1 MIEKLS
7 FGEPFLETRY
17 IEQEEHYPVSGRC
30 LLLNLDTEQLIVME
44 GIFELPPLQVCEAC
58 NAVISVPG
66 KALLI
71 ANFGTLDLNDLQTLD
86 ALRAVWKSNYQL
98 THDEKQRG
106 VPYYK
111 SPKITLGKVNMNFCL
126 VAEPDRPSG
135 IHREHDRPIRE
146 IHVQV
151 AGEGAVDLLRSAEP
165 GDVFASLPL
174 TAGAVHCATWNGK
187 GEYPWHR
194 YRSKSRCIFLGVSI
208 ENA

>member
-1 MIEKLS
+1 MIKKLT

-17 IEQEEHYPVSGRC
+17 IEQEESYAVPGRY
-30 LLLNLDTEQLIVME
+30 LLLNLDAERPIVIE
-44 GIFELPPLQVCEAC
+44 NVFELPPLQVCEVCDA
-58 NAVISVPG
+58 NIRVPG
-66 KALLI
+66 KALLVS
-71 ANFGTLDLNDLQTLD
+71 GTLDLNDLQTLD
-86 ALRAVWKSNYQL
+86 ALRTVWKSNYEL

-106 VPYYK
+106 IPYYK
-111 SPKITLGKVNMNFCL
+111 SAKITLGNVTMNFCL

-146 IHVQV
+146 LHVQV
-151 AGEGAVDLLRSAEP
+151 AGEGAVDLLRSADP

-194 YRSKSRCIFLGVSI
+194 YRSKSRCIFLAISI
-208 ENA
+208 EE